1 MRKFSFLCAVGIA
14 ALLTSAVIA
23 QQPAPAKPAA
33 PARPAAPAGT
43 TAAPRAAQSGSVYR
57 LVNSIQD
64 IMEGIIAPSA
74 DVLFDAVAT
83 DITAAGVVEK
93 RPKTDDDWEKVEAA
107 AIALVE
113 GPNMIK
119 MPGRRAARP
128 GEATKSEGPDAPE
141 LSPEEIQAKIDA
153 DRAKFIR
160 YANEL
165 QTQAIKALDIVR
177 KKDAEGLFNIGEDID
192 QACEG
197 CHLEYWYPNDKTA
210 RQQYEANKK
219 LKDKEQQEKKK

>member
-1 MRKFSFLCAVGIA
+1 MRKFSFLCAVGVA

-23 QQPAPAKPAA
+23 QQPAPTRPAAAKPAA
-33 PARPAAPAGT
+33 PTAAT
-43 TAAPRAAQSGSVYR
+43 APRAASGSPYR
-57 LVNSIQD
+57 MVNSIQD
-64 IMEGIIAPSA
+64 IMEGVIAPAA

-93 RPKTDDDWEKVEAA
+93 RPRTDEDWEHVEAA

-119 MPGRRAARP
+119 MPGRRVARP
-128 GEATKSEGPDAPE
+128 GEPTKSEGPDAPE
-141 LSPEEIQAKIDA
+141 LTPEEIQAKINA
-153 DRAKFIR
+153 NRALFLK

-165 QTQAIKALDIVR
+165 QDQAIRALDIVR

-192 QACEG
+192 QACEA

-219 LKDKEQQEKKK
+219 LKEKEQQEKKK

>member
-23 QQPAPAKPAA
+23 QQPAAARPAAPAKPAA
-33 PARPAAPAGT
+33 PTAAS
-43 TAAPRAAQSGSVYR
+43 APRAASGSPYR
-57 LVNSIQD
+57 MVNSIQD
-64 IMEGIIAPSA
+64 IMEGVIAPSA

-83 DITAAGVVEK
+83 DITSAGVVDK
-93 RPKTDDDWEKVEAA
+93 RPRTDDDWERVEAA

-119 MPGRRAARP
+119 MPGRRVARP
-128 GEATKSEGPDAPE
+128 GEPTKSEGPDAPE
-141 LSPEEIQAKIDA
+141 LTPEEIQAKINGN
-153 DRAKFIR
+153 RALFIK

-165 QTQAIKALDIVR
+165 QDQAIRALDIVR

-192 QACEG
+192 EACEA

-219 LKDKEQQEKKK
+219 LREKEQQEKKK

>member
-1 MRKFSFLCAVGIA
+1 MRRFTFLCAVAIA

-23 QQPAPAKPAA
+23 QQPAPKPAA
-33 PARPAAPAGT
+33 PARPAAPATT
-43 TAAPRAAQSGSVYR
+43 TAPPAQSGSLYR
-57 LVNSIQD
+57 MDNSIQD
-64 IMEGIIAPSA
+64 IMEGVIAPSA

-83 DITAAGVVEK
+83 DITAQGVVEK
-93 RPKTDDDWEKVEAA
+93 RPRTDDDWERVEAA

-119 MPGRRAARP
+119 MPGRRVARP
-128 GEATKSEGPDAPE
+128 GEPTKSEGPDAPE
-141 LSPEEIQAKIDA
+141 LTPEEIQAKINA
-153 DRAKFIR
+153 NRALFIK

-165 QTQAIKALDIVR
+165 QTQAIRALDIVR

-219 LKDKEQQEKKK
+219 LRDKEQQEKKK

>member
-1 MRKFSFLCAVGIA
+1 MGKFSFLCALGIA
-14 ALLTSAVIA
+14 ALLTSAVVA

-33 PARPAAPAGT
+33 PAKPT
-43 TAAPRAAQSGSVYR
+43 TTATAAAPRAQSGSTYR
-57 LVNSIQD
+57 MVNSIQD

-83 DITAAGVVEK
+83 DITAQGVVEK
-93 RPKTDDDWEKVEAA
+93 RPRTDDDWEKVEAA

-119 MPGRRAARP
+119 MPGRRVARP
-128 GEATKSEGPDAPE
+128 GEPTSSEGPDAPE
-141 LSPEEIQAKIDA
+141 LTPEQIQAKINA
-153 DRAKFIR
+153 DRGKFIR

-165 QTQAIKALDIVR
+165 QDQAIKALDLVR
-177 KKDAEGLFNIGEDID
+177 KKDADGLFNIGEDID
-192 QACEG
+192 QACEA

-210 RQQYEANKK
+210 RAQYEQNKK
-219 LKDKEQQEKKK
+219 LREKEQQENKK

>member
-1 MRKFSFLCAVGIA
+1 MRKFSFLCAVGVV

-23 QQPAPAKPAA
+23 QQPAATRPAAAKPAA
-33 PARPAAPAGT
+33 PTAAT
-43 TAAPRAAQSGSVYR
+43 APRAASGSPYKM
-57 LVNSIQD
+57 VNSIQD
-64 IMEGIIAPSA
+64 IMEGVIAPAA

-83 DITAAGVVEK
+83 DITSAGVVEK
-93 RPKTDDDWEKVEAA
+93 RPRTDDDWEHVEAA

-119 MPGRRAARP
+119 MPGRRVARP
-128 GEATKSEGPDAPE
+128 GEPTKSEGPDAPE
-141 LSPEEIQAKIDA
+141 LTPEEIQAKINA
-153 DRAKFIR
+153 NRALFIK

-165 QTQAIKALDIVR
+165 QDQAIRALDIVR
-177 KKDAEGLFNIGEDID
+177 KKDADGLFNIGEDID
-192 QACEG
+192 QACEA

-219 LKDKEQQEKKK
+219 LKEKEQQEKKK

>member
-1 MRKFSFLCAVGIA
+1 MRKFSFLCAVGVV

-23 QQPAPAKPAA
+23 QQPAAPKPAAPAKPAA
-33 PARPAAPAGT
+33 ATAAP
-43 TAAPRAAQSGSVYR
+43 APRAASGPAYR
-57 LVNSIQD
+57 MVNSIQD

-83 DITAAGVVEK
+83 DITSAGVVEK
-93 RPKTDDDWEKVEAA
+93 RPRTDDDWEKVEAA

-128 GEATKSEGPDAPE
+128 GEPTKSEGPDAPE
-141 LSPEEIQAKIDA
+141 LSPEEIQKKIDA

-165 QTQAIKALDIVR
+165 QDQAIKALDIVR

-219 LKDKEQQEKKK
+219 LKEKEQQEKKK

>member
-1 MRKFSFLCAVGIA
+1 MRKFSFLCAVGVV

-23 QQPAPAKPAA
+23 QQPAPTRPAAAKPAA
-33 PARPAAPAGT
+33 PTAAT
-43 TAAPRAAQSGSVYR
+43 APRAASGSPYKM
-57 LVNSIQD
+57 VNSIQD
-64 IMEGIIAPSA
+64 IMEGVIAPAA

-83 DITAAGVVEK
+83 DITSAGVVEK
-93 RPKTDDDWEKVEAA
+93 RPRTDDDWEHVEAA

-119 MPGRRAARP
+119 MPGRRVARP
-128 GEATKSEGPDAPE
+128 GEPTKSEGPDAPE
-141 LSPEEIQAKIDA
+141 LTPEEIQAKINA
-153 DRAKFIR
+153 NRPLFLK

-165 QTQAIKALDIVR
+165 QDQAIRALDIVR

-192 QACEG
+192 QACEA

-219 LKDKEQQEKKK
+219 LKEKEQQEKKK

>member
-1 MRKFSFLCAVGIA
+1 MRRFSFLCAAGVA
-14 ALLTSAVIA
+14 ALLTSVVVA
-23 QQPAPAKPAA
+23 QQPTTAKPAA
-33 PARPAAPAGT
+33 PTTPAPA
-43 TAAPRAAQSGSVYR
+43 AAPRAQSAATYR
-57 LVNSIQD
+57 MVNSIQD

-83 DITAAGVVEK
+83 DITAQGVNEK

-119 MPGRRAARP
+119 MPGRRVSRP
-128 GEATKSEGPDAPE
+128 GEKTKSEGPDAPE
-141 LSPEEIQAKIDA
+141 LSADEIQAKINA

-165 QTQAIKALDIVR
+165 QNQAIKALDIVR

-192 QACEG
+192 EACEG

-210 RQQYEANKK
+210 KAQYEQNRK
-219 LKDKEQQEKKK
+219 LREKEQQEKKK